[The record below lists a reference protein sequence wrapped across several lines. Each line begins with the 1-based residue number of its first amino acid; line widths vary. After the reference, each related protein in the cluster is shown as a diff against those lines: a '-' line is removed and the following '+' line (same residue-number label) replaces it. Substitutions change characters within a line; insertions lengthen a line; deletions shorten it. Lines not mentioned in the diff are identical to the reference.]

1 MIRIISRLSDIL
13 AVCAATCVLLMM
25 LLTSIDIAMRCLTGG
40 SLAGAHEINESL
52 MVAVVYLG
60 LAYTQKKREHVSLSL
75 LTDALP
81 VRWGMT
87 LRLAGQFIII
97 ALVGWIIWRTGIAA
111 WRSFTINEVR
121 FGLLQIPMWPARAA
135 IPIGFIAFLLQSL
148 LDIPER
154 LCAVKTGHLRAD
166 LSPKVVS

>member
-1 MIRIISRLSDIL
+1 
-13 AVCAATCVLLMM
+13 
-25 LLTSIDIAMRCLTGG
+25 
-40 SLAGAHEINESL
+40 

-97 ALVGWIIWRTGIAA
+97 ALVGWIIWRTGLAA
-111 WRSFTINEVR
+111 LRSFTINEVR

-154 LCAVKTGHLRAD
+154 LWAVKTGHLRAD
-166 LSPKVVS
+166 FSPKVVS